1 LQRDLLHTDSVHIG
15 EPLTTSP
22 RDLQRGFKAA
32 RVDLSILLSLLSP
45 TTKEHHM
52 RTTTRTIDTT
62 KRARSVVMKRMK
74 AKVAVMAITAVVA
87 GGVMATPAFAAA
99 GPNDGGTNCHGV
111 WLSYLSTSDMAP
123 GQLQKDYG
131 ISVQQVQAIADVV
144 CEP

>member
-1 LQRDLLHTDSVHIG
+1 
-15 EPLTTSP
+15 
-22 RDLQRGFKAA
+22 
-32 RVDLSILLSLLSP
+32 
-45 TTKEHHM
+45 M

-74 AKVAVMAITAVVA
+74 AKVAVMAITAAVA

>member
-1 LQRDLLHTDSVHIG
+1 
-15 EPLTTSP
+15 
-22 RDLQRGFKAA
+22 
-32 RVDLSILLSLLSP
+32 
-45 TTKEHHM
+45 M

-74 AKVAVMAITAVVA
+74 AKVAVMAITAAVA

-131 ISVQQVQAIADVV
+131 ISVQQVQATADAV
-144 CEP
+144 CGP